1 MEISADQPL
10 HSEYFETLDSLRD
23 SGAINMFGAP
33 QWLQENFDLD
43 RNTAKAV
50 FIAWTESFS
59 NRDR

>member
-33 QWLQENFDLD
+33 QWLEENFDLD
-43 RNTAKAV
+43 RSTAKAV

-59 NRDR
+59 KRDR

>member
-10 HSEYFETLDSLRD
+10 HSEYFETLNSLRD
-23 SGAINMFGAP
+23 SGVMNMFGAP
-33 QWLQENFDLD
+33 QWLEENFDLD
-43 RNTAKAV
+43 RATAKAV